1 MIAIKL
7 TKLSG
12 RRGATIPV
20 GSTVTGSAKAWPEP
34 EIGLPYIIPDGLS
47 SASWL
52 DRCDWFYTTTVLKIR
67 RYKGHRI
74 LTTKNSRWRLE
85 MVKLPDGA
93 NQVIRGCSGIVVAA
107 AGDDDA
113 SLNHSAGLA
122 DLKVNDDLSI
132 PAAHGWLSTASASRR
147 VARISS
153 NVSGSLRNI
162 CRIAA

>member
-34 EIGLPYIIPDGLS
+34 EIGLPYVIPHGLS

-67 RYKGHRI
+67 RDKGHRI
-74 LTTKNSRWRLE
+74 LTTKNSRWCLE
-85 MVKLPDGA
+85 MGPLPDCA
-93 NQVIRGCSGIVVAA
+93 NQLI
-107 AGDDDA
+107 
-113 SLNHSAGLA
+113 
-122 DLKVNDDLSI
+122 
-132 PAAHGWLSTASASRR
+132 HG
-147 VARISS
+147 
-153 NVSGSLRNI
+153 
-162 CRIAA
+162 